1 MTRVTMATYSCDTI
15 DSDDGFLEILNTSA
29 ADVERSDK

>member
-1 MTRVTMATYSCDTI
+1 MTRSTLVKYSCDTI
-15 DSDDGFLEILNTSA
+15 DDNGFLEIWNTPA